1 MRDLHE
7 ILNPEQYEAAT
18 AKERTLLVLAA
29 AGTGKTQTL
38 VYRVAHLIDSGIP
51 ADAILLLT
59 FTNRAATEMLE
70 RAVSVAGTEAGYV
83 WGGTF
88 HSICNRFLRSHAE
101 KVGFSRDF
109 TIADRDDSRKLIEKS
124 MEALELGGK
133 DFPKKE
139 VLSSL
144 FGYAAN
150 SGKPLEQ
157 VLEERMDGTL
167 VDPADVIRVHDR
179 YERTKR
185 ELGVMDFDDLL
196 LNGLRL
202 LEENEDVRSY
212 YHRRFA
218 HVLVDEYQD
227 TNVVQSRFVDAIVGN
242 DGNLM
247 AVGDDFQC
255 IYTWRGAD
263 VNNILR
269 FPERYPDARIIK
281 LERNYRSTPQILA
294 VANVCVANSANQ
306 FQKTLTATRNGGDR
320 PFLFRVRDGIE
331 QSRTVATLIRQHV
344 AAGRDAGD
352 IAVLYRAHFHSIE
365 LQMALGRSGV
375 PYVVTSGQGVFEQ
388 AHVRDMLSLLRVV
401 DNPSDRLA
409 FDRLVSLLPGIG
421 PKSAEAMWNRLGGR
435 CDLST
440 EDGRCAFM
448 ALLKPA
454 PRQVWMGTS
463 NALRSYFDPNDIA
476 HEDVVAL
483 VDAFLDTFYAAF
495 LTKKYE
501 DSGDR
506 IDDVREVAAQVANS
520 GTLSAFLQEVALLTN
535 AEAAYESK
543 EDMRRH
549 SVRLSTIHQAKG
561 LEWPI
566 VIILWAV
573 EGMFPS
579 SKTLVDDEGEAEER
593 RLFYVAVTRA
603 RNQLAIFTPEWR
615 EVSGGGVFTC
625 KPSRYVAEIPQSLLQ
640 IRHTSYY

>member
-352 IAVLYRAHFHSIE
+352 IAVLYRAHFHSSFRWRWAAPACR
-365 LQMALGRSGV
+365 MSSRRGRASSSR
-375 PYVVTSGQGVFEQ
+375 P
-388 AHVRDMLSLLRVV
+388 M
-401 DNPSDRLA
+401 
-409 FDRLVSLLPGIG
+409 
-421 PKSAEAMWNRLGGR
+421 
-435 CDLST
+435 
-440 EDGRCAFM
+440 
-448 ALLKPA
+448 
-454 PRQVWMGTS
+454 
-463 NALRSYFDPNDIA
+463 
-476 HEDVVAL
+476 
-483 VDAFLDTFYAAF
+483 
-495 LTKKYE
+495 
-501 DSGDR
+501 
-506 IDDVREVAAQVANS
+506 S
-520 GTLSAFLQEVALLTN
+520 GTCSRFCASLTI
-535 AEAAYESK
+535 
-543 EDMRRH
+543 RR
-549 SVRLSTIHQAKG
+549 TG
-561 LEWPI
+561 
-566 VIILWAV
+566 
-573 EGMFPS
+573 
-579 SKTLVDDEGEAEER
+579 
-593 RLFYVAVTRA
+593 
-603 RNQLAIFTPEWR
+603 
-615 EVSGGGVFTC
+615 
-625 KPSRYVAEIPQSLLQ
+625 
-640 IRHTSYY
+640 